1 MTVNVLNELR
11 KTLTVIVTEMGYGEM
26 IATDPIVLE
35 IPRDKSFGDYAT
47 NIAMRLAKPMRM
59 NPVAI
64 ANQIL
69 AKIPQEE
76 LHLTDIKVAGA
87 GFINFTFDATY
98 LMGVVEDVINLK
110 EQYGNVN
117 VGNGQKVNLEFVS
130 ANPTGYLHV
139 GHGRGA
145 AFGDSLARIMT
156 KAGFIV
162 HREHYVNDA
171 GNQITNLAL
180 SIFER
185 YKEQLGLPFQ
195 MEEGFYFGK
204 EIIELAKELVNQ
216 YGDELL
222 SYDEKKR
229 LSFLRKYGTEA
240 LLANLKSD
248 LKTFGVEFD
257 TWFSEQSLYDN
268 HEVENVLRTLTEKG
282 YTYEQDGAVWLRTSL
297 YGDEKDRVIIK
308 SDGSYTYVLPDIAYH
323 VNKLNRGFDH
333 LIDVLGADHHGYI
346 ERIKAGVEMA
356 GGKSGLIDI
365 EILQMV
371 RVIEDGVEIKMSK
384 RSGKAITLADL
395 IEQVGTSALRYFYV
409 SKSLGTHMDLD
420 LDLMRKQ
427 SNENPVFYAQYAHAR
442 ICSVIKNL
450 AKNNTPYQLTTVFDK
465 INHQKVK
472 GICKTLLKYPS
483 IIEEAASRR
492 LVHKV
497 TQFIDELSYEL
508 HSYYNDEKII
518 TDNKEE
524 TLQKITVLTAVK
536 TVLKDAL
543 SLIGVEA
550 PEAM

>member
-1 MTVNVLNELR
+1 MTVNVLSELR
-11 KTLTVIVTEMGYGEM
+11 KTLTSIVTAMGCGEV
-26 IATDPIVLE
+26 IAKDPIVLE
-35 IPRDKSFGDYAT
+35 IPRDKAHGDYAT
-47 NIAMRLAKPMRM
+47 NIAMRLAKTMRK
-59 NPVAI
+59 NPLAI
-64 ANQIL
+64 ANQIVER
-69 AKIPQEE
+69 IPKDE
-76 LHLTDIKVAGA
+76 LYLTEVSVAGA
-87 GFINFTFDATY
+87 GFINFTFDASY
-98 LMGVVEDVINLK
+98 LLGVVEDVINLK

-117 VGNGQKVNLEFVS
+117 IGNGQKMNLEFVS

-145 AFGDSLARIMT
+145 AYGDSLARIMI
-156 KAGFIV
+156 KAGFDV

-195 MEEGFYFGK
+195 MEDGFYFGK
-204 EIIELAKELVNQ
+204 EIIELAKELVEKYN
-216 YGDELL
+216 DELL

-229 LSFLRKYGTEA
+229 LSFLRKYGTDA

-248 LKTFGVEFD
+248 LKAFGVEFD

-268 HEVENVLRTLTEKG
+268 QEVEIALHTLTEKG
-282 YTYEQDGAVWLRTSL
+282 YTYEQDGAVWLKTSL
-297 YGDEKDRVIIK
+297 FGDEKDRVIIK
-308 SDGSYTYVLPDIAYH
+308 SDGTYTYVLPDIAYH

-395 IEQVGTSALRYFYV
+395 MEQVGTSALRYFYV

-450 AKNNTPYQLTTVFDK
+450 AKNNIPYQLTTTFDQ
-465 INHQKVK
+465 IDHQRVK

-483 IIEEAASRR
+483 IIEEAASKR

-524 TLQKITVLTAVK
+524 TLQKVTILTAVK

>member
-204 EIIELAKELVNQ
+204 EIIELAKELVNH

-450 AKNNTPYQLTTVFDK
+450 AKNNIPYQLTTVFDK

-524 TLQKITVLTAVK
+524 TLQKVTVLTAVK

>member
-11 KTLTVIVTEMGYGEM
+11 KTLTDIVTEMGYGEM

-409 SKSLGTHMDLD
+409 SKSLGTHRDLD

-450 AKNNTPYQLTTVFDK
+450 AKNNIPYQLTTVFDK

-524 TLQKITVLTAVK
+524 TLQKVTVLTAVK

>member
-1 MTVNVLNELR
+1 MLEQVL
-11 KTLTVIVTEMGYGEM
+11 
-26 IATDPIVLE
+26 
-35 IPRDKSFGDYAT
+35 S
-47 NIAMRLAKPMRM
+47 
-59 NPVAI
+59 
-64 ANQIL
+64 IL
-69 AKIPQEE
+69 
-76 LHLTDIKVAGA
+76 LLMHL
-87 GFINFTFDATY
+87 
-98 LMGVVEDVINLK
+98 VEDVINLK

-117 VGNGQKVNLEFVS
+117 IGNGQKMNLEFVS

-145 AFGDSLARIMT
+145 AYGDSLARIMI
-156 KAGFIV
+156 KAGFDV

-195 MEEGFYFGK
+195 MEDGFYFGK
-204 EIIELAKELVNQ
+204 EIIELAKELVEKYN
-216 YGDELL
+216 DELL

-229 LSFLRKYGTEA
+229 LSFLRKYGTDA

-248 LKTFGVEFD
+248 LKAFGVEFD

-268 HEVENVLRTLTEKG
+268 QEVEIALHTLTEKG
-282 YTYEQDGAVWLRTSL
+282 YTYEQDGAVWLKTSL
-297 YGDEKDRVIIK
+297 FGDEKDRVIIK
-308 SDGSYTYVLPDIAYH
+308 SDGTYTYVLPDIAYH

-395 IEQVGTSALRYFYV
+395 MEQVGTSALRYFYV

-450 AKNNTPYQLTTVFDK
+450 AKNNIPYQLTTTFDQ
-465 INHQKVK
+465 IDHQRVK

-483 IIEEAASRR
+483 IIEEAASKR

-524 TLQKITVLTAVK
+524 TLQKVTILTAVK

>member
-11 KTLTVIVTEMGYGEM
+11 KTLTDIVTEMGYGEM

-346 ERIKAGVEMA
+346 ERISRSGN
-356 GGKSGLIDI
+356 GRRKSALIDI

-371 RVIEDGVEIKMSK
+371 RVIEDGVEIKIASAAEK
-384 RSGKAITLADL
+384 R
-395 IEQVGTSALRYFYV
+395 
-409 SKSLGTHMDLD
+409 
-420 LDLMRKQ
+420 
-427 SNENPVFYAQYAHAR
+427 
-442 ICSVIKNL
+442 
-450 AKNNTPYQLTTVFDK
+450 
-465 INHQKVK
+465 
-472 GICKTLLKYPS
+472 LLWQ
-483 IIEEAASRR
+483 I
-492 LVHKV
+492 
-497 TQFIDELSYEL
+497 
-508 HSYYNDEKII
+508 
-518 TDNKEE
+518 
-524 TLQKITVLTAVK
+524 
-536 TVLKDAL
+536 
-543 SLIGVEA
+543 
-550 PEAM
+550 

>member
-11 KTLTVIVTEMGYGEM
+11 KTLTDIVTEMGYGEM

-47 NIAMRLAKPMRM
+47 NIAMRLAKSMRM

-450 AKNNTPYQLTTVFDK
+450 AKNNIPYQLTTVFDK

-524 TLQKITVLTAVK
+524 TLQKVTVLTAVK

>member
-1 MTVNVLNELR
+1 
-11 KTLTVIVTEMGYGEM
+11 
-26 IATDPIVLE
+26 
-35 IPRDKSFGDYAT
+35 
-47 NIAMRLAKPMRM
+47 
-59 NPVAI
+59 
-64 ANQIL
+64 
-69 AKIPQEE
+69 
-76 LHLTDIKVAGA
+76 
-87 GFINFTFDATY
+87 
-98 LMGVVEDVINLK
+98 MGVVEDVINLK

-356 GGKSGLIDI
+356 GGKSALIDI

-395 IEQVGTSALRYFYV
+395 IEQV
-409 SKSLGTHMDLD
+409 
-420 LDLMRKQ
+420 
-427 SNENPVFYAQYAHAR
+427 EPV
-442 ICSVIKNL
+442 L
-450 AKNNTPYQLTTVFDK
+450 
-465 INHQKVK
+465 
-472 GICKTLLKYPS
+472 
-483 IIEEAASRR
+483 
-492 LVHKV
+492 
-497 TQFIDELSYEL
+497 
-508 HSYYNDEKII
+508 
-518 TDNKEE
+518 
-524 TLQKITVLTAVK
+524 
-536 TVLKDAL
+536 
-543 SLIGVEA
+543 
-550 PEAM
+550 